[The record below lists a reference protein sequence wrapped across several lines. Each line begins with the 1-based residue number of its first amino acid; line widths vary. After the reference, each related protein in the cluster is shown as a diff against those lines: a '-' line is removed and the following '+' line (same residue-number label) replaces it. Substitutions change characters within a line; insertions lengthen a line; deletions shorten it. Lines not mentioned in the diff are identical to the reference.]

1 MLKWYEQECEKEQNI
16 IASRVRFARNW
27 NEYVFPSRLS
37 EKDGR
42 EMVRRLDEGLTD
54 LSEIDGRYYEAVMLE
69 DLDELERQVLADRRV
84 INRASIKKKG
94 PAELILSAQE
104 DISVLLNYFEINH
117 SREGELPQHR
127 FFTTANAKSFAEI
140 AERQEL
146 VSPST
151 R

>member
-69 DLDELERQVLADRRV
+69 DLDELERQVLADCRV
-84 INRASIKKKG
+84 INRASIKKKRTG
-94 PAELILSAQE
+94 RTDSFCPGRHFCFAKRNRSYPYSGDKARDGSEC
-104 DISVLLNYFEINH
+104 
-117 SREGELPQHR
+117 RPEGCR
-127 FFTTANAKSFAEI
+127 SD
-140 AERQEL
+140 R
-146 VSPST
+146 
-151 R
+151 

>member
-42 EMVRRLDEGLTD
+42 EMIRRLDEGLTD

-69 DLDELERQVLADRRV
+69 DLDELERQVCRPQSDQSGLHKEKRTSRTDSFCPGRHFC
-84 INRASIKKKG
+84 
-94 PAELILSAQE
+94 
-104 DISVLLNYFEINH
+104 LLNGTGSYPYSDDKARDGSEC
-117 SREGELPQHR
+117 RPE
-127 FFTTANAKSFAEI
+127 
-140 AERQEL
+140 
-146 VSPST
+146 
-151 R
+151 

>member
-42 EMVRRLDEGLTD
+42 EMIRRLDEGLTD

-94 PAELILSAQE
+94 PVGIGEAIATV
-104 DISVLLNYFEINH
+104 DGKTAVK
-117 SREGELPQHR
+117 GEL
-127 FFTTANAKSFAEI
+127 TFAI
-140 AERQEL
+140 
-146 VSPST
+146 V
-151 R
+151 

>member
-69 DLDELERQVLADRRV
+69 DLDELETGRSIFAGTTVDAYNGTGLWKPKGYRQ
-84 INRASIKKKG
+84 
-94 PAELILSAQE
+94 SAC
-104 DISVLLNYFEINH
+104 
-117 SREGELPQHR
+117 
-127 FFTTANAKSFAEI
+127 
-140 AERQEL
+140 
-146 VSPST
+146 
-151 R
+151 

>member
-94 PAELILSAQE
+94 PAELILYGSPIDHSAVCQNLAKWNRSYPYSGDKARDGSE
-104 DISVLLNYFEINH
+104 C
-117 SREGELPQHR
+117 RPEGCR
-127 FFTTANAKSFAEI
+127 SD
-140 AERQEL
+140 R
-146 VSPST
+146 
-151 R
+151 

>member
-42 EMVRRLDEGLTD
+42 EMIRRLDEGLTD

-69 DLDELERQVLADRRV
+69 DLDELERQVFAKWNRSYPYSGDKARDGSECRPEGCRSDR
-84 INRASIKKKG
+84 
-94 PAELILSAQE
+94 
-104 DISVLLNYFEINH
+104 
-117 SREGELPQHR
+117 
-127 FFTTANAKSFAEI
+127 
-140 AERQEL
+140 
-146 VSPST
+146 
-151 R
+151 